1 MSEEYYSGLILNK
14 LKDESLG
21 GTAKGIPI
29 KYFIVD
35 GVLPEGIAQE
45 IYTAFPGSDQ
55 MRLMSSFREHKY
67 ISKNFDEFNSIIR
80 YIALAFGRPVLASLN
95 GEGARMVI
103 EAEAGLTAP
112 AGDARAL
119 ADTVLELFRMTPE
132 ERDRLG
138 ANGHRYFQQ
147 HFDRTLLV
155 DQLLGH
161 FRSVASRNVS
171 T

>member
-1 MSEEYYSGLILNK
+1 VTLTDDPVFAATVPSK
-14 LKDESLG
+14 LQ
-21 GTAKGIPI
+21 T
-29 KYFIVD
+29 Y
-35 GVLPEGIAQE
+35 
-45 IYTAFPGSDQ
+45 
-55 MRLMSSFREHKY
+55 
-67 ISKNFDEFNSIIR
+67 
-80 YIALAFGRPVLASLN
+80 LAAGRPVLASLN

-119 ADTVLELFRMTPE
+119 ADAVLELFRMTPAE
-132 ERDRLG
+132 QDRLG
-138 ANGHRYFQQ
+138 ANGQRYFQQ
-147 HFDRTLLV
+147 HFDRALLV